1 MVFANIEY
9 LFLLLLLIPYIVW
22 YIMKRRNNEAT
33 LQISDAR
40 VYAHTPKSYKNYL
53 LHVPFVLRIISLVL
67 LVLVLARPQTTNSWQ
82 NSEIEGI
89 DIMMAVDVSTSM
101 LAEDLKPNRLE
112 AAKEVAA
119 QFINGRPTMDVLMI
133 ILVSRSLLVKVSRN
147 VR

>member
-40 VYAHTPKSYKNYL
+40 VYAHTPKRYKNYL

-67 LVLVLARPQTTNSWQ
+67 LALGLALPQT
-82 NSEIEGI
+82 
-89 DIMMAVDVSTSM
+89 
-101 LAEDLKPNRLE
+101 PNC
-112 AAKEVAA
+112 
-119 QFINGRPTMDVLMI
+119 
-133 ILVSRSLLVKVSRN
+133 
-147 VR
+147 

>member
-53 LHVPFVLRIISLVL
+53 LHVLYVTDYCF
-67 LVLVLARPQTTNSWQ
+67 
-82 NSEIEGI
+82 GI
-89 DIMMAVDVSTSM
+89 DY
-101 LAEDLKPNRLE
+101 
-112 AAKEVAA
+112 
-119 QFINGRPTMDVLMI
+119 
-133 ILVSRSLLVKVSRN
+133 RSVGASSN
-147 VR
+147 Y